1 MPKIIQLSPHIANL
15 IAAGEVVERPASV
28 AKELLENAVDAGA
41 TKVTVEIRD
50 GGMTFLR
57 VTDNGCGMT
66 AEDART
72 AFLRHATS
80 KLRCAEDLNAI
91 GTMGFRGEALA
102 AISSVSRIDLL
113 TKTPDSLTGISLHLE
128 AGAVTEENEADYAD
142 DPTYF
147 EEAWIAAGYLHIRF
161 LQKLPEAKLHRVSLV
176 HRAGEPVVASDGYI
190 HLEYRY
196 NTYGDTLQ
204 MTAPALVC
212 YRLQSLPLEEAK
224 GIKVRV
230 NDARKGVHEVVF
242 DPSDEQQR
250 DAKELEEISATEVQ

>member
-1 MPKIIQLSPHIANL
+1 MWPAASGIFSPGLEDGQRAILYFNPLADNFSGYDVA
-15 IAAGEVVERPASV
+15 IKPEYIRP
-28 AKELLENAVDAGA
+28 
-41 TKVTVEIRD
+41 
-50 GGMTFLR
+50 F
-57 VTDNGCGMT
+57 
-66 AEDART
+66 
-72 AFLRHATS
+72 
-80 KLRCAEDLNAI
+80 
-91 GTMGFRGEALA
+91 
-102 AISSVSRIDLL
+102 L
-113 TKTPDSLTGISLHLE
+113 TKQVEEL
-128 AGAVTEENEADYAD
+128 TEENEADYAD

-161 LQKLPEAKLHRVSLV
+161 LQKLPEEKLHRVSLV

-250 DAKELEEISATEVQ
+250 DAKELEEITATEVQ